1 MIHSHIAHELPR
13 TKGKL

>member
-1 MIHSHIAHELPR
+1 MIHSRIAHELPR